1 MAHGSFYR
9 RRGTAI
15 LAVAVLLTPLI
26 AWGVHRAILS
36 NSNDVRD
43 WLPAKY
49 PETQEY
55 RTFTRQ
61 FGAQDFIVASWP
73 GCTLT
78 DERLDVFARV
88 LTERTARD
96 SSFRPFSQ
104 ILTGRSLL
112 DRLAEPPVELSRQ
125 VAAARLRGSIVG
137 PDGQQTCAVMTLA
150 DEAADLNFTGDS
162 VEF

>member
-1 MAHGSFYR
+1 MAHESFYR

-15 LAVAVLLTPLI
+15 LVVAVLLVPLI

-43 WLPAKY
+43 WLPAEY
-49 PETQEY
+49 AETQQY
-55 RTFTRQ
+55 RWFTEQ
-61 FGAQDFIVASWP
+61 FGVQDFVVASWP

-78 DERLDVFARV
+78 DERLDEFARV
-88 LTERTARD
+88 LAERTGED

-112 DRLAEPPVELSRQ
+112 DRLAAPPVELDRQ
-125 VAAARLRGSIVG
+125 VAVARLRGSIIG

-150 DEAADLNFTGDS
+150 DAAAGASGTDA
-162 VEF
+162 